1 VPPSGAPPN
10 STVRDR
16 STPSPEPITGRQFM
30 GLMFDEARRVP
41 KLGTYNRTM
50 MRLGGLFSSVVREF
64 REMLY

>member
-1 VPPSGAPPN
+1 
-10 STVRDR
+10 
-16 STPSPEPITGRQFM
+16 M